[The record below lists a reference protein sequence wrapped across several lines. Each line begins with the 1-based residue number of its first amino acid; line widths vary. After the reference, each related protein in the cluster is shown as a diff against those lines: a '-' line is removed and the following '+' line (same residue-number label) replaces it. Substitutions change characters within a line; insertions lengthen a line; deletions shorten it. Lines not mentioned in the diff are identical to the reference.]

1 MIFMIIIGAK
11 GLAKELL
18 TAISWDNIDEGLY
31 FFDDVSKNIPDKLF
45 DKYTVVKS
53 WDHLNSH
60 LIKSNPDFILGVGGP
75 KIRYQLSKKV
85 SDLGGVLVT
94 YISNKSNIGEYG
106 NVIENGVCIL
116 SNVTITCDV
125 RIEKGSLINKNV
137 TISHDVKVGIY
148 CEISPGA
155 TVLGRAQIGD
165 FTSVG
170 AGAVILPD
178 VIVGKNCT
186 IGAGAVVT
194 KDVPDNSVVAGIPA
208 KVIKKNEEI
217 AYE

>member
-1 MIFMIIIGAK
+1 MVIIGAK

-18 TAISWDNIDEGLY
+18 TALSWDNIDKGLY
-31 FFDDVSKNIPDKLF
+31 FFDDVSENLPDKLF

-53 WDHLNSH
+53 WNQLGSH
-60 LIKSNPDFILGVGGP
+60 FVKRSPNFILGVGGP
-75 KIRYQLSKKV
+75 KIRYQLSKK
-85 SDLGGVLVT
+85 STDLGGVLSS
-94 YISNKSNIGEYG
+94 YISTYSMIGEYG

-116 SNVTITCDV
+116 SNVTITCDI
-125 RIEKGSLINKNV
+125 RIGKGSLINKNV

-165 FTSVG
+165 FTSIG
-170 AGAVILPD
+170 AGAIILPD
-178 VIVGKNCT
+178 IIVGKNCT

-208 KVIKKNEEI
+208 KVIKRNEEI
-217 AYE
+217 VYE